1 MKKMKYEELTMKVD
15 YLEPELAPISILPRD
30 FSIGLA
36 ALLKGV
42 LTRDHVHEDKL
53 SYWQQVFLQSKSN
66 GCLYRGED
74 LPQINWAWPKK
85 TWFQEKLGRHL
96 KGPEF
101 APTRRQLPS

>member
-15 YLEPELAPISILPRD
+15 YLEPELSPISISPRD

-53 SYWQQVFLQSKSN
+53 SYWQLVFLQSKSN
-66 GCLYRGED
+66 GCSYRGED
-74 LPQINWAWPKK
+74 LPQINWGWPKK

-96 KGPEF
+96 KDPEF
-101 APTRRQLPS
+101 ATTRRQLPS

>member
-1 MKKMKYEELTMKVD
+1 MKVD

-53 SYWQQVFLQSKSN
+53 SYWQLVFLQSKSN

-74 LPQINWAWPKK
+74 LPQIKWGWPKK
-85 TWFQEKLGRHL
+85 TWFQEKLHH
-96 KGPEF
+96 KDPEF
-101 APTRRQLPS
+101 ATTRRQLPS